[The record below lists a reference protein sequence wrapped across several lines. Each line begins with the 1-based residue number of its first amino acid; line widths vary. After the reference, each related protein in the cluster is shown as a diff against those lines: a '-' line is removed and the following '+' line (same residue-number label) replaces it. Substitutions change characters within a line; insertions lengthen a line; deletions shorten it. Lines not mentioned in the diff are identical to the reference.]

1 VRRRELVLMLGG
13 MMTAAP
19 ALRAQQKTIPVIGF
33 LSSEASG
40 PFAPAVAAF
49 LQGLSETGYV
59 EGQNVAIEYRWAEGR
74 YDRLPAFLADL
85 VGRKVDVIAAGSTAA
100 IQAAKSAT
108 ATIPIV
114 FFGGGDPIRSGLV
127 TSLPRPGGNLTG
139 ISIMA
144 SELMPKRLEF
154 LTELVPRSKMVAMLV
169 NPNNAG
175 TEPMIRDLQ
184 AAARANGVQLDIL
197 NARTESEIDAAFA
210 TLVRLHAGGLVV
222 GADAVF
228 DTRREQLVGLAAG
241 HAVPAIYFAREFV
254 AAGGLISYGAS
265 LTGTWR
271 QVGIYAGR
279 ILKGEK
285 PADLPVQQPTKF
297 ELVVNLKTAKALGLT
312 VPPSI
317 LARADE
323 VIE

>member
-127 TSLPRPGGNLTG
+127 TSLARPGGNLTG

-241 HAVPAIYFAREFV
+241 HAVPAIYFAR
-254 AAGGLISYGAS
+254 
-265 LTGTWR
+265 
-271 QVGIYAGR
+271 
-279 ILKGEK
+279 
-285 PADLPVQQPTKF
+285 
-297 ELVVNLKTAKALGLT
+297 
-312 VPPSI
+312 
-317 LARADE
+317 
-323 VIE
+323 